1 MCVPK
6 LQQRMVENRVQA
18 AAQYSEDAQ
27 LCAGHAQQL
36 GGESPPANLM
46 EVKA

>member
-1 MCVPK
+1 MALIRARASVC
-6 LQQRMVENRVQA
+6 RA
-18 AAQYSEDAQ
+18 AASS
-27 LCAGHAQQL
+27 CAGHAQQL